1 MRQNASPLAR
11 KMAQDNKID
20 LSAISGSGPDGR
32 IIKRDIEKARAQPQA
47 PSLSSSP
54 LPSPPPH
61 SFPDPRLFYQ
71 KDDYVE
77 LPLTAMNRSIAK
89 RLTHAK
95 QEIPHF
101 YLTMALPLDE
111 LLAMRR
117 KANSA
122 LKDKKE
128 AKLSVN
134 DFIVRAAAL
143 ALMEAPEVNVSFA
156 NEVIL
161 QHKHADIGVAVALPD
176 GGLMTPIIPRAETL
190 SLRQISSKIKE
201 LAELAAARRLKP
213 SQYEGGSFSVSNLG
227 MFGIEAFTA
236 IINPPQ
242 AAILAVGAAKTHL
255 ARVDGNIIE
264 RTEMRVTLSCDH
276 RAINGAVGA
285 QFLRALKDYVIY
297 PYLLSF

>member
-11 KMAQDNKID
+11 KMAQDNKIN
-20 LSAISGSGPDGR
+20 LSAISGTGPDGR
-32 IIKRDIEKARAQPQA
+32 IIKRDIEKARTQPQA
-47 PSLSSSP
+47 PASS
-54 LPSPPPH
+54 
-61 SFPDPRLFYQ
+61 PDPRLFYQ
-71 KDDYVE
+71 KNDYAE

-89 RLTHAK
+89 RLTQAK

-156 NEVIL
+156 DEVIL

-285 QFLRALKDYVIY
+285 QFLRALKEYVIY

>member
-1 MRQNASPLAR
+1 
-11 KMAQDNKID
+11 
-20 LSAISGSGPDGR
+20 
-32 IIKRDIEKARAQPQA
+32 
-47 PSLSSSP
+47 
-54 LPSPPPH
+54 
-61 SFPDPRLFYQ
+61 
-71 KDDYVE
+71 
-77 LPLTAMNRSIAK
+77 MNRSIAK
-89 RLTHAK
+89 RLTQAK

-156 NEVIL
+156 DEVIL

>member
-20 LSAISGSGPDGR
+20 LSAISGTGPDGR
-32 IIKRDIEKARAQPQA
+32 IIKRDIEKARTQPQA
-47 PSLSSSP
+47 PTSS
-54 LPSPPPH
+54 
-61 SFPDPRLFYQ
+61 PDPRLFYQ
-71 KDDYVE
+71 KNDYAE

-89 RLTHAK
+89 RLTQAK

-156 NEVIL
+156 DEVIL

>member
-11 KMAQDNKID
+11 KMAQDNKIN
-20 LSAISGSGPDGR
+20 LSAISGTGPDGR
-32 IIKRDIEKARAQPQA
+32 IIKRDIEKARTQPQA
-47 PSLSSSP
+47 PASS
-54 LPSPPPH
+54 
-61 SFPDPRLFYQ
+61 PDPRLFYQ
-71 KDDYVE
+71 KDDYAE

-89 RLTHAK
+89 RLTQAK

-156 NEVIL
+156 DEVIL

>member
-20 LSAISGSGPDGR
+20 LSAISGTGPDGR
-32 IIKRDIEKARAQPQA
+32 IIKRDIEKARTQPQA
-47 PSLSSSP
+47 PTSS
-54 LPSPPPH
+54 
-61 SFPDPRLFYQ
+61 PDPRLFYQ
-71 KDDYVE
+71 KDDYAE

-89 RLTHAK
+89 RLTQAK

-156 NEVIL
+156 DEVIL

-176 GGLMTPIIPRAETL
+176 GGLMTPIIPHAETL